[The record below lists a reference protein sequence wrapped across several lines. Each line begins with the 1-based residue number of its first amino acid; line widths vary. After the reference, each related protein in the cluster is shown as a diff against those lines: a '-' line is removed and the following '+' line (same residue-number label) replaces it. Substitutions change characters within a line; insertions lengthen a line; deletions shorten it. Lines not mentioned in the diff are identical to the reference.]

1 MVHSYSEV
9 DGKTVIAS
17 VPLPQVF
24 KCPIRPDVVNFVH
37 TNLAKNSRQPYAVSR
52 IAGHQTSAISWGTG
66 RAVSRIPRVSGGGTH
81 RAGQGAYGNMCR
93 GGRMFAPTKI
103 WRRWHRC
110 VNINQRRYAVVSA
123 IAASAV
129 PSLVMARGHRIES
142 IREVPLV
149 VSDILESISTTKAAV
164 AFLKAVNA
172 FADVEKVSDSKRLR
186 AGKGKMRNRR
196 FRMRKGPLV
205 VYSKDQGIT
214 KAFRS
219 IPGVE
224 LLPVTALNLL
234 KLAPGGHLGRFV
246 IWTQSAFSKLDAIYG
261 VGGETSESKK
271 NYSLPEPVI
280 SNPDISRIIN
290 SEEIQSVLRPIYP
303 KRTSKAP
310 LKHNPLKNKKAM
322 IALNPFAAASS
333 SSSSK

>member
-1 MVHSYSEV
+1 
-9 DGKTVIAS
+9 
-17 VPLPQVF
+17 
-24 KCPIRPDVVNFVH
+24 
-37 TNLAKNSRQPYAVSR
+37 
-52 IAGHQTSAISWGTG
+52 
-66 RAVSRIPRVSGGGTH
+66 
-81 RAGQGAYGNMCR
+81 
-93 GGRMFAPTKI
+93 MFAPTKI